1 MSIIV
6 KTVDQINKYLL
17 YIIAVILIIMSLTIF
32 SQVFSRFFLGASLAW
47 SEELSRYLMAWL
59 VFLGAA
65 ISIRKQSLIGV
76 EAFVDLVS
84 KNVKKYI
91 KTFVYIVCLGFGIFL
106 VLKGID
112 MLEIVATQ
120 KSPAMKVP
128 MTWVYAS
135 IPFGGVLMAINSIV
149 VIIELHRKD

>member
-32 SQVFSRFFLGASLAW
+32 SQVFSRFFLGASLSW

-84 KNVKKYI
+84 NNVKKYI
-91 KTFVYIVCLGFGIFL
+91 KTFVYIVCLGFGVFL

>member
-17 YIIAVILIIMSLTIF
+17 YIIGVLLIIMSLTIF
-32 SQVFSRFFLGASLAW
+32 FQVFSRFFLGASLSW

-84 KNVKKYI
+84 NNVKKYI

-135 IPFGGVLMAINSIV
+135 IPFGGVLMAVNSIV